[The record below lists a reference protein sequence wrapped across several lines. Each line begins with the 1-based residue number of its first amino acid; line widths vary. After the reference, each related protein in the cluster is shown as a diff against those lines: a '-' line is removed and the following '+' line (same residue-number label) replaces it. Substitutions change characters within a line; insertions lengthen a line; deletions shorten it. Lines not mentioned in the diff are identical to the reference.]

1 MATAVA
7 LVLLTNYGEYLFPPK
22 VAALARQAKLRKD
35 RQIDE
40 RTRAA
45 RLVKRWA
52 QQQAAADTGAE
63 GWTPADLD
71 CAIQHDPAAA

>member
-1 MATAVA
+1 MTAVCFV
-7 LVLLTNYGEYLFPPK
+7 LVTGYGDYLFPPK
-22 VAALARQAKLRKD
+22 VATLARQAKSRKD
-35 RQIDE
+35 RQIDK
-40 RTRAA
+40 RTKAG

-63 GWTPADLD
+63 GWTPVDLD

>member
-1 MATAVA
+1 MTAVCFV
-7 LVLLTNYGEYLFPPK
+7 LVTGYGDYLFPPR
-22 VAALARQAKLRKD
+22 VATLARQAKLRKD
-35 RQIDE
+35 RQIDK
-40 RTRAA
+40 RTKAG